1 MTALGREKKV
11 PLADR
16 EVTVRELTTAEI
28 RAWLRDVDAS
38 PDKEGDVD
46 LVGNMLF
53 DDATFDDLMRM
64 SDATAELLEQAPP
77 SQIRALRDAC
87 KEVNADFFAMRLR
100 IAEVGRRALEG
111 GRNSSSE
118 PSVR

>member
-38 PDKEGDVD
+38 PDADVD

-100 IAEVGRRALEG
+100 IAEVGRRVLEG